1 MIPLC
6 SSAVRA
12 LRCFFTIATP
22 STTMRPVLV
31 CTRMIFPSFPLS
43 LPRMTRTVSPLTTGI
58 FTRSAFIA

>member
-22 STTMRPVLV
+22 STTIRPVFV
-31 CTRMIFPSFPLS
+31 CTRMIFPSLPLS

-58 FTRSAFIA
+58 FTRSAFTA